1 MAVDGGDYAK
11 TPENRPLVGP
21 LPVAGA
27 YVNAPCSGF
36 GIMGACAGGELLAA
50 RAGGRVLPDYA
61 AAFQPGRFDDPGYL
75 DAFGTAGA
83 TGQL

>member
-11 TPENRPLVGP
+11 TSENRPLVGP
-21 LPVAGA
+21 LPVAGG
-27 YVNAPCSGF
+27 YVNAACSGF
-36 GIMGACAGGELLAA
+36 GIMGVCAGGELLAA

-61 AAFQPGRFDDPGYL
+61 AAFQPGRFYDSDCL

-83 TGQL
+83 ADQL